1 MARSGTLHRDIS
13 PPPLRKAS
21 TVAKNAGKPEQP
33 KKELEEHNDE
43 THEKCAPGGKSDLA
57 AIEAGEVEIR
67 DHLEYF
73 FHHLSSASRPAVGPR
88 ISFDAWR
95 DLYKRSQH
103 PHGRHFVVHQ
113 HDHPVSGVHYDL
125 RLQISATSSISFA
138 VPYGLPGNPN
148 SQRPNRMAIETRVH
162 NLWNHLIE
170 SASHATGSLLIW
182 DTGQYEVLP
191 RPRKRQKT
199 TDDEL
204 SNDEASTKLDNLS
217 QSELLHQAFQSRHIH
232 LRLNGARLPLGYTIA
247 LRLPASNHTAA
258 QPKKPAR
265 KWRRQHPSK
274 AARKT
279 SVVTDSDY
287 DSGTVPSS
295 PVAIDAEAEEEDLA
309 AAIASEDDEDATIRA
324 NNAYTGATNSI
335 GSVHQRHWFLTLD
348 RTYSGFRKAG
358 NGPDAGQWVGDWEAF
373 YVRGRDVE
381 RSVVTG
387 RNADEVMADEN
398 VEEFVGRKMWRPIT
412 E

>member
-1 MARSGTLHRDIS
+1 MARLGALYREIS

-21 TVAKNAGKPEQP
+21 TVAQKATEPPLTDGTARANY
-33 KKELEEHNDE
+33 DE
-43 THEKCAPGGKSDLA
+43 GQETSEVGRKSDLA
-57 AIEAGEVEIR
+57 AIEAGEIEIR

-73 FHHLSSASRPAVGPR
+73 FQHLLNASRPAVGPR
-88 ISFDAWR
+88 TSFDAWKN
-95 DLYKRSQH
+95 LYQKSQH

-125 RLQISATSSISFA
+125 RLQVSATSSISFA

-182 DTGQYEVLP
+182 DTGEYEVLP
-191 RPRKRQKT
+191 RFQKRQET

-204 SNDEASTKLDNLS
+204 SGDGVATMVTGLS

-232 LRLNGARLPLGYTIA
+232 LRLHGAKLPQDYTIA
-247 LRLPASNHTAA
+247 LRLPASNHQAA
-258 QPKKPAR
+258 HSKKPAR
-265 KWRRQHPSK
+265 KRRRQDPSK
-274 AARKT
+274 VASKT
-279 SVVTDSDY
+279 SMVVDSGS
-287 DSGTVPSS
+287 DSGTVAFP
-295 PVAIDAEAEEEDLA
+295 PAAIDPDAEEDDLA
-309 AAIASEDDEDATIRA
+309 AAIASGDDEDATIRA

-335 GSVHQRHWFLTLD
+335 GSVHQRHWFLSLD
-348 RTYSGFRKAG
+348 RTYSGFHKVRGGSEAG
-358 NGPDAGQWVGDWEAF
+358 RWIGAWEAF

-381 RSVVTG
+381 RSVITG

-398 VEEFVGRKMWRPIT
+398 VEKYVGRKMWRPIT

>member
-1 MARSGTLHRDIS
+1 MVTKDEGQDR
-13 PPPLRKAS
+13 
-21 TVAKNAGKPEQP
+21 
-33 KKELEEHNDE
+33 NDE
-43 THEKCAPGGKSDLA
+43 KYETCGTDGKSDLA
-57 AIEAGEVEIR
+57 AIEAGEIEIR

-73 FHHLSSASRPAVGPR
+73 FQHLFKASRPAVGPR
-88 ISFDAWR
+88 VTFNAWKE
-95 DLYKRSQH
+95 LYQRSQH

-148 SQRPNRMAIETRVH
+148 SHRPNRMAIETRVH

-182 DTGQYEVLP
+182 DTGEYEVMP
-191 RPRKRQKT
+191 RPQRRQKT

-204 SNDEASTKLDNLS
+204 SGDEVTTDDKSLS

-232 LRLNGARLPLGYTIA
+232 LRLHGAKLPRKYTIA

-265 KWRRQHPSK
+265 KRRRQDPSNIV
-274 AARKT
+274 RKT
-279 SVVTDSDY
+279 SMITDSDS
-287 DSGTVPSS
+287 DSGAVSSS
-295 PVAIDAEAEEEDLA
+295 PVTVDPEAEEEDLA
-309 AAIASEDDEDATIRA
+309 AAIASEDEEDAVIRA

-348 RTYSGFRKAG
+348 RTYSGFRKARS
-358 NGPDAGQWVGDWEAF
+358 GPDSGRWVGEWDVF

-381 RSVVTG
+381 HSVITG

-398 VEEFVGRKMWRPIT
+398 VARFVGRKMWRPIT